1 MQILHELPTP
11 ANHSIRP
18 IFLRDQLNNMPSRSN
33 LSFAAPAY
41 NTESTFKTAVELAS
55 AQGLSLTQR
64 LQNLLESVDIPN
76 LTIHTPGR
84 SPNPVSAYEKML
96 ALQTFK
102 STPQYQL
109 FKARVTHTLTELD
122 RISNSAGTGN
132 QRNTNFQDLGNGLWQ
147 PISENESSRFGLF
160 QADLYQQACPDAS
173 RLLRMH
179 SFAHQRPD
187 LVAGNGEENTRATIR
202 DLSQRLDVCAPGI
215 VQHFDEAVNTV
226 RQAVF
231 TPSLPERFEAM
242 RIQIARNAIAEFVRE
257 NPDPSDHGAGNEIHK
272 VAAWQN
278 HFAASMNLPVIED
291 VFASRSYAADHLK
304 QTRLKCKLT
313 NLQPKPAISRLIAT
327 RILEEA
333 HDVWNQLQCDG
344 VTDLAQ
350 GCMTII
356 EKISIK
362 HGAIEPHCLFDTDE
376 DGMPCTL
383 HHNPTLLALSLL
395 RQVRDKVPM
404 FPNSPKITRWTLR
417 HDDGQGT
424 RTIKSQL
431 HLSWLEISQSP
442 GSSAEPEIQL
452 LSTKHL
458 SAEQTAHLLDLLTTF
473 QLHDAPFKS
482 AVHELLRNDWGQH
495 LKPIKSQEF
504 DPTLP
509 NDVFI
514 HLAMGFAH
522 GLKLGKMEAHPK
534 LPEVFSTALA
544 HLNLSKTLKCYSPDQ
559 IVKLL
564 NHAHQLQGPDGQ
576 ADPFH
581 VCNRVNALVNLRPSD
596 VECSLYKAALEF
608 NWNRQ
613 PQQSLDS
620 AIGNPAFAVSNP
632 QYGLAYVDVMAKCA
646 PHCLTHTLCEN
657 IDTMVRP
664 EVALRFFEVGAI
676 FTATSG
682 EQPSALQLLMRHR
695 GDAFVTIVLNDLSQR
710 GLSLQEVARPEVIA
724 MLKRRGMS
732 MSAATLRRYPSL

>member
-1 MQILHELPTP
+1 MQTSPRLSPASPSFNPDIHWSIAFEQASAPGLSPNERCQKLMEYVYTPELPV
-11 ANHSIRP
+11 N
-18 IFLRDQLNNMPSRSN
+18 
-33 LSFAAPAY
+33 
-41 NTESTFKTAVELAS
+41 E
-55 AQGLSLTQR
+55 
-64 LQNLLESVDIPN
+64 QNDS
-76 LTIHTPGR
+76 
-84 SPNPVSAYEKML
+84 L
-96 ALQTFK
+96 ALTHAQRKIQAIQNFK
-102 STPQYQL
+102 NTPQYQS
-109 FKARVTHTLTELD
+109 FKNVTNHTLAELD
-122 RISNSAGTGN
+122 AIANANSLEDQT
-132 QRNTNFQDLGNGLWQ
+132 NTKFQSLASGLWE
-147 PISENESSRFGLF
+147 PLNANTTSRFGVF
-160 QADLYQQACPDAS
+160 QANLYQQACPDAN
-173 RLLRMH
+173 RLVRMH
-179 SFAHQRPD
+179 AFARERPD
-187 LVAGNGEENTRATIR
+187 LVATYGEDNARACIK
-202 DLSQRLDVCAPGI
+202 DLSQRLDVCGPGI
-215 VQHFDEAVNTV
+215 VQHFDEAVNNV
-226 RQAVF
+226 RQATF
-231 TPSLPERFEAM
+231 TPSMPERFEAF
-242 RIQIARNAIAEFVRE
+242 RIQIVRNAIAEFVRE

-278 HFAASMNLPVIED
+278 HFAASMNLPMIED

-313 NLQPKPAISRLIAT
+313 NLQPKAAISRLIAT

-356 EKISIK
+356 EKISNK

-395 RQVRDKVPM
+395 RQVRDKVPV

-495 LKPIKSQEF
+495 LEPIKSEEF

-509 NDVFI
+509 NDIFI

-564 NHAHQLQGPDGQ
+564 NHAHQLQDPDGQ

-620 AIGNPAFAVSNP
+620 AISNPAFAVSNP
-632 QYGLAYVDVMAKCA
+632 QYGMAYVDVMAKCA

-657 IDTMVRP
+657 IDTMMRP

-682 EQPSALQLLMRHR
+682 EQPSALQLLMKHR
-695 GDAFVTIVLNDLSQR
+695 SDAFVTIVLNDLSQR

-732 MSAATLRRYPSL
+732 MSAATLKENLGR